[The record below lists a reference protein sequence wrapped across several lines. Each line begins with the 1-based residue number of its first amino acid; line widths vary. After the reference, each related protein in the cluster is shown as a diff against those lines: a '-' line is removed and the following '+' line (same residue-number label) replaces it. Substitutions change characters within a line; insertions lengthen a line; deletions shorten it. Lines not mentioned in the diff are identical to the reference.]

1 MAVFDRW
8 LAETGQ
14 RPRPGALNWTPMSD
28 PGHAAGGGRAWQTHR
43 RLSMRAPH
51 GPPSRLVV
59 PGAGDAQ
66 QPCQRVESFGRAPA
80 VFDLITS
87 STSGQLDRDTA
98 DRLRPRAPPPGALLA
113 VREAPPGMT
122 SHRGLHRDDDSDN
135 AGDGDSESL
144 LHAWWLTQG
153 WGLEV
158 GENLLD
164 QAWVV
169 TAAAAVQQGDQS
181 ASCESL
187 PSVGCGDGSQ
197 YRQCGTVF
205 EMRKCLQRLR
215 IEKRPGCHLGRMN
228 D

>member
-1 MAVFDRW
+1 MTRVTLRAGAAPGKHTEGHRCARRTAPHLVSWCPARAMRSSPANASSP
-8 LAETGQ
+8 LA
-14 RPRPGALNWTPMSD
+14 A
-28 PGHAAGGGRAWQTHR
+28 HAAV
-43 RLSMRAPH
+43 L
-51 GPPSRLVV
+51 
-59 PGAGDAQ
+59 
-66 QPCQRVESFGRAPA
+66 
-80 VFDLITS
+80 DLITS

-98 DRLRPRAPPPGALLA
+98 DRLRPRAPPPGPLLA

-122 SHRGLHRDDDSDN
+122 SHRGLHRDDDSDH

-187 PSVGCGDGSQ
+187 PSVGCGDSSQ

-215 IEKRPGCHLGRMN
+215 IEKTSRMSPWQ
-228 D
+228 DERLTVWSPAE